1 MNSPFN
7 LLQEIYRS
15 DPWKVMVSCIFLNQ
29 TTRKQVDKIRED
41 FFRRW
46 SSPESLSQARPEE
59 VSEMIKPLGFYNR
72 RAKTLIR
79 FSTEWLEKDWK
90 SPIELHGIG
99 QYALDSWKLFIENEM
114 VENPSDHVLKDYVKW
129 KIQNS

>member
-7 LLQEIYRS
+7 LLQEIYGS